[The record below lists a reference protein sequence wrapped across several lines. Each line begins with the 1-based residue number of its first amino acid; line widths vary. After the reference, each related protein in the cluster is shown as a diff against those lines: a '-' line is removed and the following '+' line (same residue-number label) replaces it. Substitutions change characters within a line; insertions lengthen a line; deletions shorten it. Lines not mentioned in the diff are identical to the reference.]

1 MVPVDYDVETNLSP
15 GEEIS
20 LVNAF
25 RGLGP
30 QGFTSAQVPYVGDV
44 DLPGEGDSIVADD
57 AAKARLVSTMLLAPP
72 AQSPLGPVSPAVK
85 T

>member
-30 QGFTSAQVPYVGDV
+30 FGDV